1 MSKEII
7 CPRCKMKPV
16 ATHWSWDNKPIYI
29 CGNKKCGQGSFWGNE
44 RDFIPK
50 RSLKKVNKK
59 KRAGGMDRLI

>member
-1 MSKEII
+1 
-7 CPRCKMKPV
+7 MKPV
-16 ATHWSWDNKPIYI
+16 SIHWSWDNKPIYI

-50 RSLKKVNKK
+50 KSLKKVNKK